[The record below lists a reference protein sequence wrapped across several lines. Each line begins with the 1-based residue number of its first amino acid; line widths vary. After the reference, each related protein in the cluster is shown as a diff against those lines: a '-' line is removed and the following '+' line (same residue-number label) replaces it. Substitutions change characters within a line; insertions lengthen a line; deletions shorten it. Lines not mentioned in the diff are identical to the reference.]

1 MFVPEF
7 LVKRIYERPERGDGL
22 RILVDRVWP
31 RGMSK
36 EKALID
42 SCLKDVAPSTELRK
56 WFDHNPA
63 RWREFR
69 RRYFEEL
76 RTSAGQAALEAL
88 FNLCKG
94 RKVVTLLFG
103 AKDLAHNQ
111 AVALREYL
119 LK

>member
-1 MFVPEF
+1 MHLSVMEMIDTW
-7 LVKRIYERPERGDGL
+7 VKE
-22 RILVDRVWP
+22 
-31 RGMSK
+31 
-36 EKALID
+36 
-42 SCLKDVAPSTELRK
+42 VAPSTELRK
-56 WFDHNPA
+56 WFGHDPA

-76 RTSAGQAALEAL
+76 RTSAGQAALESL
-88 FNLCKG
+88 LNLSRG

-103 AKDLAHNQ
+103 AKDLAQNQ